1 MSCAQHALLQCAG
14 SVYIITCAV
23 RSAVRTSR
31 QYNWMLD
38 VCSVAGDSRLQVGQ
52 KLHFSMPLPHSHEEL
67 MSLLTP
73 TKEMVTDV
81 VKDRIRSERAKGKQE
96 ITLAEPVQAPPQL
109 NTALQTAK

>member
-1 MSCAQHALLQCAG
+1 MCGLCVQHYMRRVQ
-14 SVYIITCAV
+14 
-23 RSAVRTSR
+23 RSPHLKTV
-31 QYNWMLD
+31 QLLD

-52 KLHFSMPLPHSHEEL
+52 KLRFSMPLPHSHEEL

-109 NTALQTAK
+109 NTAVQTAK